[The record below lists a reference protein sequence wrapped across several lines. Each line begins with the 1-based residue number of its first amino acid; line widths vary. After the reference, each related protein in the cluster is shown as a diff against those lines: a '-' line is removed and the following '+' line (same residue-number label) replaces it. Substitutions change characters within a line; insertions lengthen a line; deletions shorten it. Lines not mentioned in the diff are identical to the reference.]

1 MTLPKQDIEKVAF
14 LINLDRRSDR
24 WTKFQQDSAGLQI
37 PILRFSAVDAQQLDL
52 AELRTPASIA
62 ACWMSHQEVAKKFLE
77 SSAKFC
83 LILEDDVNLTN
94 DSVKSLNK
102 LWRINFDKIDLLQI
116 GYCIHANRLS
126 NRMNYKTQFILINL
140 LKSLHMLNLQVVTK
154 RLRNLYGYSFSH
166 LESLNSITAC
176 MTFELG
182 THAYFI
188 SRDFAEAMVHFN
200 SPVYLPADLAMM
212 ELAHTHAFLSYRLI
226 GNIVEQSDSPSSIS
240 NASASPLEKL
250 ISEFERRY
258 EN

>member
-1 MTLPKQDIEKVAF
+1 MTLPKENLEKVAF

-24 WTKFQQDSAGLQI
+24 WTKFQEDSANLKF
-37 PILRFSAVDAQQLDL
+37 PVLRFSAVDAQQLDL
-52 AELRTPASIA
+52 AEQRTPGSVA

-83 LILEDDVNLTN
+83 LILEDDVKLTN
-94 DSVKSLNK
+94 YSVKSLNK
-102 LWRINFDKIDLLQI
+102 LWRSNFDNIDLLQV

-126 NRMNYKTQFILINL
+126 NRMNYRTQVILVKM
-140 LKSLHMLNLQVVTK
+140 LKCLRVLDVQVVMK
-154 RLRNLYGYSFSH
+154 QLRKLYGYSFSH

-188 SRDFAEAMVHFN
+188 SRDFAETMIHFN

-240 NASASPLEKL
+240 NASESPLEKL
-250 ISEFERRY
+250 ISEYERKY